1 MIKNDDLKT
10 SPKQRLVIAAVA
22 VFMLAS
28 TFALYAGIVLNYGS
42 KNNASNNLTSEEQA
56 RYDELLAEYNANV
69 EKQADELSAKYFD
82 SFKSYKSQVKAFN
95 AASVDNLKTEDL
107 KIGTGRTISGTEDV
121 DYSAY
126 YIGWLSDET
135 VFDSSFDNIE
145 NPTKLK
151 SPLGGT
157 TGLIEGWKKGIDGM
171 KIGGV
176 RILSIPSALGYG
188 DTEQGNIP
196 ANSPLKFVIMLVDKV
211 EDVEMNSE
219 LMNLYYKSMGVNLSD
234 MGSSS
239 EDAGTSDE
247 AAEAENAEQ

>member
-82 SFKSYKSQVKAFN
+82 SFKGYKSQVKAFN
-95 AASVDNLKTEDL
+95 AASIDNLKTEDL
-107 KIGTGRTISGTEDV
+107 KVGTGRTISGTEDV

-157 TGLIEGWKKGIDGM
+157 TGLIEGWKN
-171 KIGGV
+171 
-176 RILSIPSALGYG
+176 SIPSALGYG